1 MEELLKVDIKAWQLI
16 WAIIAFFI
24 GIIFNRKTTSY
35 KVKAELKA
43 KTRLQWIEDVRT
55 ITADIVTDYH
65 EMIFIIKRNYEEYE
79 KKTTKVFDDKT
90 IKQFHDFQVS
100 KYNREVSETY
110 IRFKKNITL
119 FKLYFAPYTK
129 DKKIA
134 TRIKS
139 YKFIRFFTKK
149 GIIYTHS
156 EDNKK
161 MHKFVDKV
169 YKDIMKM
176 EDEFTINRN
185 LFDPNKL
192 KGIKIFR
199 EKVSKYLKKE
209 WDRAK
214 ENE

>member
-1 MEELLKVDIKAWQLI
+1 MEELLKMDISVWKFI
-16 WAIIAFFI
+16 WGIPVFLI
-24 GIIFNRKTTSY
+24 GIYANSRLTTY
-35 KVKAELKA
+35 KVRAELKA

-79 KKTTKVFDDKT
+79 KKTTKVFDDKS

-100 KYNREVSETY
+100 KCNREVSETL

-129 DKKIA
+129 NKKIA

-139 YKFIRFFTKK
+139 YKYIRFFSKK